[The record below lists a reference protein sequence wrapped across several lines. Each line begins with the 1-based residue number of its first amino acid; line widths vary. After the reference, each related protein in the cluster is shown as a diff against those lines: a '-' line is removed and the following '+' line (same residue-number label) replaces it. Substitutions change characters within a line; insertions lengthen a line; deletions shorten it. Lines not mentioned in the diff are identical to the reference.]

1 MYHAIDQL
9 YKRKDW
15 TKPKKLRKHY
25 LINGNYMAMAEYLYE
40 KTKTDIFVYLE
51 DDMTYHSDLIERFVD
66 YYNNNNF
73 DKYCYER
80 IAPYT
85 YSPVPK
91 KPDTPYTARQ
101 WGHYGLVRTR
111 KQMAEYFRM
120 MKFQRYFESGDA
132 LAGYYCQMVKR
143 NYFVMNLA
151 RHFGKD
157 KKIPA

>member
-1 MYHAIDQL
+1 MVMAEWL
-9 YKRKDW
+9 YKN
-15 TKPKKLRKHY
+15 TQ
-25 LINGNYMAMAEYLYE
+25 
-40 KTKTDIFVYLE
+40 TDIFVYLE
-51 DDMTYHSDLIERFVD
+51 DDMTYHSDLLEKFVQ
-66 YYNNNNF
+66 YYKENDF
-73 DKYCYER
+73 DSYCYER

-85 YSPVPK
+85 YSRVPK
-91 KPDTPYTARQ
+91 QPNTPYTARQ

-132 LAGYYCQMVKR
+132 LSGYYCQMVKR

-157 KKIPA
+157 KKLPK